1 MDETIFYMWLIA
13 MHVLMS
19 IFYFQYPLYEINST
33 TLQVQGVVDE
43 NDNINTNIQLY
54 YSGVTINT
62 YPVADPFNGTSQVID
77 PAVVHDTQGLLNV
90 HCSFLAIM
98 IVLLLGLSYYF
109 ADTSRRS
116 TKMFVVSGI
125 VVVSLILVRVMLIL
139 NVPRSLSND
148 FQHFQHCHRPI
159 DHQFINYC
167 SSLYGSNNIDK
178 DANRGQL
185 VIYHDT
191 KVVIIVVILLTIQSL
206 CVVKV
211 SSQEVPQAEYDSLVW
226 LIRQM
231 GIHGQN
237 PINVCS
243 SGIMCTSVDGAFH
256 VVSIKKSLTFF
267 PFFQTNKQRNLVST
281 TFTDV
286 GQPSPFITSLTFPYI
301 TSLSLTFD
309 ANTPRPYYTDIST
322 LSLLG
327 GSFPL
332 LRSLTIRNDATIKS
346 IPSTFGSNLVSL
358 NTLSILN
365 APNLVEVSSF
375 GASPAKTFL
384 LGQSDYLQRIN
395 WDLVQKQEYSITILQ
410 LEMVSS
416 TIETFELTMPLGIL
430 AIANERGHMITL
442 SVKSFVPSVTIEGN
456 IIARFGHP
464 SNITYLSLKTTSSII
479 PSDFAAYPSLITYEQ
494 SNVKDTLTFPF
505 TDYSLTPN
513 LQSISM
519 SRNNLIAFPKIPI
532 LPSLKSIIFSSNN
545 FTGVL
550 PLEPFLTAATGLGID
565 LTNNLELTGSLT
577 PNFCSF
583 NTYIANTGITQVP
596 DCFYC
601 YYGANRGFSSS
612 IPPPAGFHCDIK
624 FDKEVFP
631 SIGGVALIY
640 GNNLGWSSGSS
651 YTMLIPNTKI
661 SYPFAAITA
670 PQTVGFNFS
679 DRYYLE
685 TKVVVADIKLS
696 SVSVDAGAVG
706 LSLDKGLRYP
716 CSIYFSDSANIR
728 CQLYQVPPSNY
739 TLVISN
745 PYLKTYTNIQSIKG
759 STIISYPLVSSA
771 QLSGATLQ
779 SLTLNGNFGNNTFN
793 TPSVT
798 LNNTIPCN
806 ITSKNQNTIV
816 CTLLSTPQP
825 GQASVQTHVDGFSTT
840 ANNLIMVPFPP
851 SIDLKQKCIE
861 DTLNCYGHG
870 QCSDQ
875 GICLCDQNYYDNCKY
890 FKNPNVTFVQN
901 DTKPVATFELDG
913 YKFFFSLVAIQE
925 LDVDDNVVQELI
937 VDQWNVTDQ
946 SGDDLTSLHY
956 RLLINSTLYPTLS
969 SIVNVTSLIEYSTK
983 DRQLPFGD
991 SIVSVGANSIK
1002 VGVNVTGWQYQ
1013 SILSHLR
1020 VVFSTIVN
1028 NEQSTI
1034 ESCSSSD
1041 IPTFEQILGSD
1052 SYLRVIKNDTQ
1063 FYGRFLSYSYSDG
1076 RKTFSR
1082 NELIN
1087 QTKIIGNN
1095 NNESLALI
1103 GVHVPQCTFCLLD
1116 PDFSA
1121 LVVNKE
1127 QSDCSSPS
1135 SSNTWKIIVGCVVG
1149 GAVFIALVIALAFY
1163 IRDSNSVRFK
1173 LKAAKSILMKKVNKD
1188 VNHYNSIPKQIQC
1201 TSSWTSKTIIC
1212 KKPGSTED

>member
-1 MDETIFYMWLIA
+1 MKINNNNRHPSALGG
-13 MHVLMS
+13 VCLSS
-19 IFYFQYPLYEINST
+19 IF
-33 TLQVQGVVDE
+33 
-43 NDNINTNIQLY
+43 
-54 YSGVTINT
+54 VTVFI
-62 YPVADPFNGTSQVID
+62 I
-77 PAVVHDTQGLLNV
+77 
-90 HCSFLAIM
+90 
-98 IVLLLGLSYYF
+98 
-109 ADTSRRS
+109 
-116 TKMFVVSGI
+116 
-125 VVVSLILVRVMLIL
+125 IL
-139 NVPRSLSND
+139 
-148 FQHFQHCHRPI
+148 
-159 DHQFINYC
+159 
-167 SSLYGSNNIDK
+167 
-178 DANRGQL
+178 
-185 VIYHDT
+185 
-191 KVVIIVVILLTIQSL
+191 SL
-206 CVVKV
+206 CVVSV
-211 SSQEVPQAEYDSLVW
+211 SSQALPQNELDSAIW

-231 GIHGQN
+231 GITEILQDQ
-237 PINVCS
+237 VSMCS
-243 SGIMCTSVDGAFH
+243 SGQISCSNVQGIGYRI
-256 VVSIKKSLTFF
+256 VSM
-267 PFFQTNKQRNLVST
+267 
-281 TFTDV
+281 
-286 GQPSPFITSLTFPYI
+286 ITSLTFPYA
-301 TSLSLTFD
+301 TSMSINFGAGYKSNIPT
-309 ANTPRPYYTDIST
+309 ST
-322 LSLLG
+322 LSMLS

-332 LRSLTIRNDATIKS
+332 LQYLSIKS
-346 IPSTFGSNLVSL
+346 DITITTIPPTFGSNLV
-358 NTLSILN
+358 TLKHFVLQN
-365 APNLVEVSSF
+365 CPNLIEVSSF
-375 GASPAKTFL
+375 GAMPLATTFSL
-384 LGQSDYLQRIN
+384 HQSSFLKRLMWDQIQQQSYPIKDLQI
-395 WDLVQKQEYSITILQ
+395 
-410 LEMVSS
+410 EMAPESDQS
-416 TIETFELTMPLGIL
+416 FDITMPLTNFYFVDYSVSKTTKINL
-430 AIANERGHMITL
+430 KSQFIDLIAIQ
-442 SVKSFVPSVTIEGN
+442 GN
-456 IIARFGHP
+456 VII
-464 SNITYLSLKTTSSII
+464 NISHTKKLTYLSQYFNTSVV
-479 PSDFAAYPSLITYEQ
+479 PSEISAYPLLKHYVRRQAPGQVIY
-494 SNVKDTLTFPF
+494 PF

-513 LQSISM
+513 LESIAIVQSNIVG
-519 SRNNLIAFPKIPI
+519 NFPSSPF
-532 LPSLKSIIFSSNN
+532 PSSLKAISFNSNN

-550 PLEPFLTAATGLGID
+550 PLEPFLTATPGLWMD
-565 LTNNLELTGSLT
+565 LVYNPFMTGSLT

-583 NTYIANTGITQVP
+583 YAFVANTGITQVP

-601 YYGANRGFSSS
+601 YYGANIGFSSS
-612 IPPPAGFHCDIK
+612 IPPPAGFHCDIQ
-624 FDKEVFP
+624 FDKEIFP
-631 SIGGVALIY
+631 SIKGEVLIT
-640 GNNLGWSSGSS
+640 GKNLGWEPGSN
-651 YTMLIPNTKI
+651 YTMVIPNTKI
-661 SYPFAAITA
+661 SFPFTQKGV

-679 DRYYLE
+679 GKYYLE
-685 TKVVVADIKLS
+685 TKVVVADIKAS
-696 SVSVDAGAVG
+696 G
-706 LSLDKGLRYP
+706 LSFDNALM
-716 CSIYFSDSANIR
+716 SISS
-728 CQLYQVPPSNY
+728 P
-739 TLVISN
+739 
-745 PYLKTYTNIQSIKG
+745 
-759 STIISYPLVSSA
+759 IISYPLISSA

-793 TPSVT
+793 SPSVT
-798 LNNTIPCN
+798 LNNTLACQV
-806 ITSKNQNTIV
+806 TSKNQTTII
-816 CTLLSTPQP
+816 CTISSSSSSSQLPP
-825 GQASVQTHVDGFSTT
+825 GQASVQVQVDGFNTNL
-840 ANNLIMVPFPP
+840 NNAISIAFPP

-875 GICLCDQNYYDNCKY
+875 GICVCDQNYYDNCRY

-969 SIVNVTSLIEYSTK
+969 SIVNVTSLIEYSTQ

-1087 QTKIIGNN
+1087 QTNIIGNN

-1127 QSDCSSPS
+1127 QQSDCSPS

-1163 IRDSNSVRFK
+1163 IRDSNTARFK

-1188 VNHYNSIPKQIQC
+1188 V
-1201 TSSWTSKTIIC
+1201 
-1212 KKPGSTED
+1212 